1 MYGGGWRSRLR
12 SALVFAAESYKA
24 DPGHSS
30 MVFRVKHMGTTY
42 FWGRFNAISGSYKLD
57 KNPTQCQFAFD
68 VKTESVDTG
77 IAKRDTHLKS
87 PDFFNAVQFPTIS
100 FKSRSVASAGEGAY
114 DVTGDLTLHGVT
126 KPVAV
131 KITQTGSGSMR
142 GRAINGI
149 EGVFTIKR
157 SDFGMKG
164 MVGPVGDDVW
174 VSVCI
179 EGGQQ

>member
-1 MYGGGWRSRLR
+1 MGVGVLLTAHVAY
-12 SALVFAAESYKA
+12 AAVAYKA
-24 DPGHSS
+24 DSAHSS
-30 MVFRVKHMGTTY
+30 MVFRVKHMDTTY
-42 FWGRFNAISGSYKLD
+42 FWGRFNAISGSYTLD
-57 KNPTQCQFAFD
+57 QDPAKCQFAFE

-77 IAKRDTHLKS
+77 IPKRDTHLKS

-100 FKSRSVASAGEGAY
+100 FKSRSVASAGQGAY

-126 KPVAV
+126 KPVTV

-142 GRAINGI
+142 GRAITGI
-149 EGVFTIKR
+149 EGTFAIKR

-174 VSVCI
+174 ISVCI